1 MRALAI
7 DAHDFS
13 SIRRDGKIY
22 VDKTEFIYRLVGLSF
37 DSKTRHLV
45 DFAPCGTAAR
55 KQAQPKQG
63 EAKCITRKT

>member
-1 MRALAI
+1 MRTLAI

-45 DFAPCGTAAR
+45 DFAAVWYGGKEAGTT
-55 KQAQPKQG
+55 
-63 EAKCITRKT
+63 ETRRSENA

>member
-13 SIRRDGKIY
+13 SIRRDRKIY

-37 DSKTRHLV
+37 NSKTRHLV
-45 DFAPCGTAAR
+45 DFAAVRYGD
-55 KQAQPKQG
+55 K
-63 EAKCITRKT
+63 EASTTETRRNENA